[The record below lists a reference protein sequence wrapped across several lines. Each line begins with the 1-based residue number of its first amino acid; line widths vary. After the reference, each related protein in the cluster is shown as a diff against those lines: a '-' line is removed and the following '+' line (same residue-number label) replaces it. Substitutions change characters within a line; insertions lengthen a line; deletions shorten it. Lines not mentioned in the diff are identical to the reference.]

1 MKIII
6 NKKIN
11 KTEKTKTRNAELNN
25 VDKNPAEGGVFMIY
39 LRFA

>member
-25 VDKNPAEGGVFMIY
+25 VDKLPPLAGV
-39 LRFA
+39 